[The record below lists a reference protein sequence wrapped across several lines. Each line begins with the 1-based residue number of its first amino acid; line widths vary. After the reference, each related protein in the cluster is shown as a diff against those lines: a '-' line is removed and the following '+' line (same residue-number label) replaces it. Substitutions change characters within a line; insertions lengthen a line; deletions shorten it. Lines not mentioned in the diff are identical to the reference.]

1 MRARLG
7 LLVLPVL
14 LVAFLGMTTP
24 AFAAHG
30 TSGTATA
37 SATGLQRSST
47 NTDDGTSW
55 ATSVPSFQQ
64 PTNHT
69 NNEPVLIIGVAV
81 LAVLVIGGLAAL
93 VRLRA
98 RGDNDDL

>member
-14 LVAFLGMTTP
+14 LVAFLGGAGP
-24 AFAAHG
+24 VFAAQG

-37 SATGLQRSST
+37 SSAGLQRST

-55 ATSVPSFQQ
+55 ATSVPSFQE
-64 PTNHT
+64 PTNST
-69 NNEPVLIIGVAV
+69 NNEPLLIIGVAV
-81 LAVLVIGGLAAL
+81 LAVIVIGGLAAL

>member
-14 LVAFLGMTTP
+14 LVAFLGGAGP
-24 AFAAHG
+24 AFAVHG

-37 SATGLQRSST
+37 STAGLQRSST

-55 ATSVPSFQQ
+55 ATSVPGFQQ
-64 PTNHT
+64 PTDAT

-93 VRLRA
+93 IRVRA
-98 RGDNDDL
+98 RGDDDDL